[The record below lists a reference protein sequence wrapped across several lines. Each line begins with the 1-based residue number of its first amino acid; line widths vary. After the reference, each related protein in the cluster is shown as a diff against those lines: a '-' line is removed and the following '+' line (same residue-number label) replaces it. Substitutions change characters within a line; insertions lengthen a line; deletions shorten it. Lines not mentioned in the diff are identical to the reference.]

1 MSRIPPKGR
10 RAYVKFC
17 PLDNVKMSVPRSPII
32 SWMKCQEQ
40 IGAEGKK
47 EFGVSDHCK
56 KAPCGHETGAS
67 FPIELRR
74 RRFTFFHGLVV
85 GIVLWIT
92 TSCASPFWQP
102 LPADEPPQTVDPSVS
117 SLLDPNP
124 EDVPF
129 FEAIAEEQD
138 KQLQRCHDDEECSTT
153 LFLRGV
159 AALYVNQELAAQHF
173 RRVVA
178 ANPNSQLASESRFWL
193 WVLEVL
199 KSPGNPSPTSGELA
213 KRFAR
218 EMVDRELM
226 VHELVSKL
234 DNSSVEALQEDLN
247 HRDQKIEELNLL
259 IVGLTRQVDQL
270 KKEVAV
276 RQGLQQELKAKEEKV
291 EELMSQLEALRR
303 IDQELKEKT
312 LPTRPSEKMTPSPEM
327 ETETKEEINKTNG
340 G

>member
-1 MSRIPPKGR
+1 V
-10 RAYVKFC
+10 Y
-17 PLDNVKMSVPRSPII
+17 L
-32 SWMKCQEQ
+32 
-40 IGAEGKK
+40 IG
-47 EFGVSDHCK
+47 
-56 KAPCGHETGAS
+56 
-67 FPIELRR
+67 
-74 RRFTFFHGLVV
+74 FFLL
-85 GIVLWIT
+85 IA
-92 TSCASPFWQP
+92 TSCTSPFWHP
-102 LPADEPPQTVDPSVS
+102 LPADDPPQKVDPSVS

-124 EDVPF
+124 EDIPF
-129 FEAIAEEQD
+129 FEAIGEEQD
-138 KQLQRCHDDEECSTT
+138 KQLQRCHNDEECSST
-153 LFLRGV
+153 LFLRAV
-159 AALYVNQELAAQHF
+159 AALYVNQDLAAQNF

-199 KSPGNPSPTSGELA
+199 KSPENPSPTSGELA

-259 IVGLTRQVDQL
+259 ISSLNKQVDQL
-270 KKEVAV
+270 KKEVSV
-276 RQGLQQELKAKEEKV
+276 RQGLQQELKAREKKV
-291 EELMSQLEALRR
+291 QELMSQLEALRR

-327 ETETKEEINKTNG
+327 ETETKEENKKTNG

>member
-1 MSRIPPKGR
+1 M
-10 RAYVKFC
+10 
-17 PLDNVKMSVPRSPII
+17 LVPRSLFVP
-32 SWMKCQEQ
+32 WMKCQEQ
-40 IGAEGKK
+40 IGAEVKK
-47 EFGVSDHCK
+47 EFGVSDHFK
-56 KAPCGHETGAS
+56 RGPWGHETEAS
-67 FPIELRR
+67 FPQELRR
-74 RRFTFFHGLVV
+74 RRLNFFYGPLI
-85 GIVLWIT
+85 GIVLWT
-92 TSCASPFWQP
+92 TASCASPFWPP
-102 LPADEPPQTVDPSVS
+102 LPADEPPHKVDPSVS

-129 FEAIAEEQD
+129 FEAIGEEQD
-138 KQLQRCHDDEECSTT
+138 KQLQRCHHDEECSST

-199 KSPGNPSPTSGELA
+199 KSPENPSPTSGELA

-218 EMVDRELM
+218 EMVERELM

-259 IVGLTRQVDQL
+259 IIGLTKQVDQL

-276 RQGLQQELKAKEEKV
+276 RQGLQQELKAREKKV
-291 EELMSQLEALRR
+291 QELMSQLEALRR

-312 LPTRPSEKMTPSPEM
+312 LPTRPSDKMTPSPEM
-327 ETETKEEINKTNG
+327 ETETKEEIKKTNG

>member
-1 MSRIPPKGR
+1 VSNPFNRTTRLP
-10 RAYVKFC
+10 
-17 PLDNVKMSVPRSPII
+17 
-32 SWMKCQEQ
+32 
-40 IGAEGKK
+40 EG
-47 EFGVSDHCK
+47 C
-56 KAPCGHETGAS
+56 AS
-67 FPIELRR
+67 FSQDRWSRLL
-74 RRFTFFHGLVV
+74 TYSHVYLVGFFLL
-85 GIVLWIT
+85 IA
-92 TSCASPFWQP
+92 TSCTSPFWQP
-102 LPADEPPQTVDPSVS
+102 LPADEPPQKVDPSVS

-124 EDVPF
+124 EDIPF
-129 FEAIAEEQD
+129 FEAIGEEQD
-138 KQLQRCHDDEECSTT
+138 KQLQRCHNDEECSST
-153 LFLRGV
+153 LFLRAV
-159 AALYVNQELAAQHF
+159 AALYVNQELAAQNF

-199 KSPGNPSPTSGELA
+199 RSPENPSPTSGELA

-259 IVGLTRQVDQL
+259 ISSLTRQVDQL
-270 KKEVAV
+270 KKEVVV
-276 RQGLQQELKAKEEKV
+276 RQGLQQELKAREKKV
-291 EELMSQLEALRR
+291 QELVSQLEALRR

-327 ETETKEEINKTNG
+327 ETETKEENKKTNG

>member
-1 MSRIPPKGR
+1 MSICHLPDHRLSPEG
-10 RAYVKFC
+10 
-17 PLDNVKMSVPRSPII
+17 NTRSNF
-32 SWMKCQEQ
+32 
-40 IGAEGKK
+40 GAAGKE
-47 EFGVSDHCK
+47 EFGVSDHVK
-56 KAPCGHETGAS
+56 KGAS
-67 FPIELRR
+67 EQGIEGSFPQRLSRR
-74 RRFTFFHGLVV
+74 LLAFFHGSVV
-85 GIVLWIT
+85 SIVLWT
-92 TSCASPFWQP
+92 MASCASPFWQP
-102 LPADEPPQTVDPSVS
+102 LPADEPPQKVDPSVS

-124 EDVPF
+124 EDIPF
-129 FEAIAEEQD
+129 FEAIGEEQE
-138 KQLQRCHDDEECSTT
+138 KQLQRCHQDEECSST

-193 WVLEVL
+193 WVLEIL
-199 KSPGNPSPTSGELA
+199 KSPDNPSPTSGELA
-213 KRFAR
+213 KRLAR

-234 DNSSVEALQEDLN
+234 DNSSVEALQDDLN

-259 IVGLTRQVDQL
+259 IVGLTKQVDQL

-276 RQGLQQELKAKEEKV
+276 RQGLQQELKDREKKV
-291 EELMSQLEALRR
+291 QELMSQLEALRR

-312 LPTRPSEKMTPSPEM
+312 LPTRPSDKMTPSPEM
-327 ETETKEEINKTNG
+327 ETETKEEIKKTNG

>member
-1 MSRIPPKGR
+1 MS
-10 RAYVKFC
+10 F
-17 PLDNVKMSVPRSPII
+17 SRSPFVP
-32 SWMKCQEQ
+32 WMKCEEPL
-40 IGAEGKK
+40 GAEGKK
-47 EFGVSDHCK
+47 EFGVSNHFK
-56 KAPCGHETGAS
+56 RALRGHEPDGS
-67 FPIELRR
+67 FLQELRR
-74 RRFTFFHGLVV
+74 RLLLYFHCSLI
-85 GIVLWIT
+85 GISLWT
-92 TSCASPFWQP
+92 TASCASPFWQP
-102 LPADEPPQTVDPSVS
+102 LPADESLQKVDPSVS
-117 SLLDPNP
+117 TLLDPNP
-124 EDVPF
+124 EDIPF
-129 FEAIAEEQD
+129 FEAIGEEQD
-138 KQLQRCHDDEECSTT
+138 KQLQRCHHDEECSSS

-199 KSPGNPSPTSGELA
+199 KSPENPSPTSGELA

-259 IVGLTRQVDQL
+259 IGALTKQVDQL

-276 RQGLQQELKAKEEKV
+276 RQGLQLELKAREKKV
-291 EELMSQLEALRR
+291 QELMSQLEALRR

-327 ETETKEEINKTNG
+327 ETETKEEIKKANG